1 MDYFI
6 FYMGVGLVINWLVAL
21 FALYVDNEGFVE
33 VDAMNFFLTIPV
45 WPITLYNIICSF
57 FERN

>member
-21 FALYVDNEGFVE
+21 FALFTDDEGLVE
-33 VDAMNFFLTIPV
+33 VDAMNFFLTIPA
-45 WPITLYNIICSF
+45 WPYTLYNFICSF
-57 FERN
+57 FNKD

>member
-6 FYMGVGLVINWLVAL
+6 FYMSVGLVINWLVAL
-21 FALYVDNEGFVE
+21 FALFTDDEGFVE

-45 WPITLYNIICSF
+45 WPITLFNIISSF
-57 FERN
+57 FEKD